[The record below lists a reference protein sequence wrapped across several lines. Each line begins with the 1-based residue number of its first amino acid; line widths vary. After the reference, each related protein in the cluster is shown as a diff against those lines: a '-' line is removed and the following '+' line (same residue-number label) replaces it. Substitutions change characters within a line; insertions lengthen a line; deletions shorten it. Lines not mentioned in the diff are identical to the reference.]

1 MNIADVYIV
10 AIVLAALPVGAV
22 IGGMLQAGFLGGFAG
37 GLALGTGASM
47 VLSGLPHGGA
57 RGVLALFLIFG
68 MASGL
73 AAVGFLGGVRGRNA
87 LRQSGMSRVDAG
99 FGVVVAGFVA
109 LFGSWLLSAPLAVGS
124 EGYLARQIQESS
136 VVAVLDRGLP
146 PPATLFGRVWAVMGV
161 DPVAP
166 VYAQMEPADAE
177 AVSLPNEGELAA
189 AVEAAQGSTVRV
201 VADDCSGG
209 QEGSGFV
216 VAPDLVVASGHVVA
230 GTDAP
235 VVEDGEGATHQ
246 STPVAFDRALDLAV
260 LRVPDLNGEPL
271 SLSSESVSRGAPG
284 AILGYPS
291 GLFDA
296 QPAAVLERAT
306 VLAPGTPEGP
316 VERDVYQLRAHVHPG
331 ASGGPLVNQ
340 EGVVLGVVFSRSLVD
355 DDLGYAL
362 TSPAVAEVVAQAKD
376 QKGRVSTGE
385 CADTQPRGQP
395 K

>member
-10 AIVLAALPVGAV
+10 AIALAALPLGAV
-22 IGGMLQAGFLGGFAG
+22 VGGMLQTGFLGGFAG

-47 VLSGLPHGGA
+47 VFSGLPHGGA
-57 RGVLALFLIFG
+57 RGVLVLFLIFG

-73 AAVGFLGGVRGRNA
+73 AAVGFLGGVRARNA
-87 LRQSGMSRVDAG
+87 LRQSGLNKLDAG

-136 VVAVLDRGLP
+136 VVAALDRGLP
-146 PPATLFGRVWAVMGV
+146 PPATLFGRVWGVMGV

-177 AVSLPNEGELAA
+177 AVSLPSEEELAGAVDA
-189 AVEAAQGSTVRV
+189 AEGSTVRV
-201 VADDCSGG
+201 VADDCSEG

-230 GTDAP
+230 GTDTP
-235 VVEDGEGATHQ
+235 VVEDGEGAEHRTK
-246 STPVAFDRALDLAV
+246 PVAFDRALDLAV
-260 LRVPDLNGEPL
+260 LRAPELAGDPL
-271 SLSSESVSRGAPG
+271 SLSSEGVSRGTTG
-284 AILGYPS
+284 AILGYPA
-291 GLFDA
+291 GVFDA
-296 QPAAVLERAT
+296 HPAAVLERAT
-306 VLAPGTPEGP
+306 VLAPGTPDGP

-340 EGVVLGVVFSRSLVD
+340 EGTVLGVVFSRSLVD
-355 DDLGYAL
+355 DELGYAL
-362 TSPAVAEVVAQAKD
+362 TSPAVAEAVAQAGDKTE
-376 QKGRVSTGE
+376 RVDTGE
-385 CADTQPRGQP
+385 CDSTRPRGQP